1 MLPISDKP
9 AHSTMTNRELAG
21 IRRPR
26 LVRFCSPH
34 AAEKRA
40 LDTWINNSDSSATSW
55 NRCQRR
61 CRGRSWW
68 RQAISTSMR
77 VCSRS
82 RARTG
87 RGAHGRAVA
96 RRRCSSL
103 LSALFAWKMRRW
115 WPSSRVA
122 TVVLARPVRR
132 AFTTVRC
139 VANLFAK
146 PIVSFS
152 RAGVLQPALTDLEN
166 GGCGMLSTRNE

>member
-61 CRGRSWW
+61 CRARYWW
-68 RQAISTSMR
+68 RQAISTSMC

-82 RARTG
+82 RARTA

-96 RRRCSSL
+96 RRR
-103 LSALFAWKMRRW
+103 
-115 WPSSRVA
+115 WPS
-122 TVVLARPVRR
+122 LAISARLPNVISCRSSYALYRAMLDASVEAITHAILPVRCR
-132 AFTTVRC
+132 TAPGSGSVGLPCGRGQ
-139 VANLFAK
+139 
-146 PIVSFS
+146 I
-152 RAGVLQPALTDLEN
+152 PARKRLGFIGDEK
-166 GGCGMLSTRNE
+166 